1 MLSEYMDKAM
11 GHAEY
16 RQLED
21 GTIFGSIPGFQGVW
35 ANAVA
40 ESACAAELR
49 EVLEGWLLLGI
60 ANHDPLP
67 EASRSTS

>member
-1 MLSEYMDKAM
+1 MLNEYMDKAM
-11 GHAEY
+11 RHAAY
-16 RQLED
+16 RRLED

-35 ANAVA
+35 ANADT
-40 ESACAAELR
+40 ESACTTELR

-67 EASRSTS
+67 ETS

>member
-1 MLSEYMDKAM
+1 MLNEYMDKAV

-16 RQLED
+16 RRLED
-21 GTIFGSIPGFQGVW
+21 DTIFGSIPGFQGVW
-35 ANAVA
+35 ANANSA
-40 ESACAAELR
+40 SACATELR

-67 EASRSTS
+67 EAS